1 MKKHILIFLTIIS
14 ALTLKPQTF
23 NIVSQYC
30 FGGEDWE
37 GARTIILYDSGY
49 YLGCNTS
56 SVGGDISYN
65 HGDEDYWLV
74 KTNTTGQIVWENTF
88 GGSQGDYFLQMLR
101 TPEGGFLMFGD
112 TYSQDGDVGCNHSS
126 NGDWWLVK
134 TDSKGKKEWTRC
146 LGGTHKE
153 YASQIKFAHEGGY
166 ILLGTT
172 GSVDG
177 DVAYNHGMYDVWVV
191 KIDWDGNILW
201 ERTFGGSGSDY
212 GYAISLSDDGGYIVG
227 GYVNSNNGDANCR
240 EGLPGEYGSAWLLK
254 LDNQGQLLWQQCYG
268 GSYAETTADILQT
281 IDGGFLFLGGTAS
294 GNGDANCFHG
304 TPGNTATSDMWVVK
318 VDSTGQIEWQRCLGG
333 TGYDLPRMIRPLE
346 DGGFIVGGNTNSQ
359 DGDALCNES
368 LQGGHTVIL
377 HRLSAQ
383 GDLLWTKC
391 LGSPV
396 DNSLFSMHVFS
407 PTHYLLGATARS
419 NGIDVNC
426 TLKGQT
432 DIWLV
437 EIMDTTVSIQEQRPA
452 ATTAAFLLYPN
463 PATTTT
469 WLQLPEYTAQSPMQL
484 QLISPRGGVVYEA
497 TAGGRFHQLSTA
509 HLPAGLYLVRLWD
522 GEKWLVQKLV
532 KE

>member
-1 MKKHILIFLTIIS
+1 MKKHILLILTIIS
-14 ALTLKPQTF
+14 ALTLKSQTL

-37 GARTIILYDSGY
+37 GARTIILHDSGY

-65 HGDEDYWLV
+65 HGDNDYWLV
-74 KTNTTGQIVWENTF
+74 KTNTTGQILWENTF
-88 GGSQGDYFLQMLR
+88 GGSQGDYFRQMLR
-101 TPEGGFLMFGD
+101 TPDGGFLIFGE

-134 TDSKGKKEWTRC
+134 TDSKGRKEWTRC

-153 YASQIKFAHEGGY
+153 YATQIKYAHEGGY
-166 ILLGTT
+166 ILVGTT

-177 DVAYNHGMYDVWVV
+177 DVAYNHGMNDVWVM

-254 LDNQGQLLWQQCYG
+254 LDSQGQLQWQQCYG

-281 IDGGFLFLGGTAS
+281 VDGGFIFLGGTAS

-304 TPGNTATSDMWVVK
+304 TPGSIVTSDMWVVK

-333 TGYDLPRMIRPLE
+333 TGSDNPSMIHLLE
-346 DGGFIVGGNTNSQ
+346 DGGFIVSGNSTSQ

-426 TLKGQT
+426 TLKGET

-437 EIMDTTVSIQEQRPA
+437 EIMDTTVSIQEQRPGD
-452 ATTAAFLLYPN
+452 ATAGLLLYPN

-469 WLQLPEYTAQSPMQL
+469 WLQLPEHSAQSPMQL
-484 QLISPRGGVVYEA
+484 QLISPRGGVMYEA
-497 TAGGRFHQLSTA
+497 TASGRFHQLSTA